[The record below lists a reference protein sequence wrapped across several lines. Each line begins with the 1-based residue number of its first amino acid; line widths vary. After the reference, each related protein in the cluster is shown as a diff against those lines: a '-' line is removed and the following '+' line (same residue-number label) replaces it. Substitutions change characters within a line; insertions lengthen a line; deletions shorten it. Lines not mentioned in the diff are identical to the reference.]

1 MPYTYLSSL
10 HCYKLSILFQAQYFL
25 FVSSQHILS
34 KDDFL
39 LVMNGKDN
47 IFLLL
52 ILRIREGRT
61 HVLHNEI
68 RIEPF
73 RGNSVQACLSEVAAD
88 RDRSKSRHVQ
98 LGLLIYQ
105 THLAHHTFQGVKCTS
120 PTGWSDS
127 HLSIAVNKYWL
138 LRRTAFQS
146 NVHYSGKQHS
156 GYQI

>member
-1 MPYTYLSSL
+1 
-10 HCYKLSILFQAQYFL
+10 
-25 FVSSQHILS
+25 
-34 KDDFL
+34 
-39 LVMNGKDN
+39 MNGKDN

-156 GYQI
+156 GYQIWTSMYWWYSKCRNKMAHNMYINGSLLTQSN